1 MSIEFHCEHCGKA
14 IKAPGEMAGKRGK
27 CPGCHNSVYIPSPS
41 EEIEPLT
48 IAPIDR
54 GEEAARL
61 RALEETRALQR
72 RLLGEKDLPPETRRP
87 AAAAAAAAAE
97 PREVLHADA
106 PKGDMENLV
115 IDYAICMADGD
126 LEGAE
131 QIARDIR
138 RDMKAAENVMQRLT
152 IDEVPHAALSKIP
165 RPVLVGFFKQLREK
179 K

>member
-1 MSIEFHCEHCGKA
+1 MAIEFHCEHCGKA
-14 IKAPGEMAGKRGK
+14 IKAPTEMAGKRGK
-27 CPGCHNSVYIPSPS
+27 CPACHNSVYIPTPS

-54 GEEAARL
+54 SEELARQK
-61 RALEETRALQR
+61 ALDETRALQR
-72 RLLGEKDLPPETRRP
+72 RLLGEKELPGEARGRP
-87 AAAAAAAAAE
+87 AAAAESRAPTHAAPPA
-97 PREVLHADA
+97 
-106 PKGDMENLV
+106 KGDMDNLI

-126 LEGAE
+126 LAGAE

-138 RDMKAAENVMQRLT
+138 KDMKTAENVMQRLT
-152 IDEVPHAALSKIP
+152 IDEVPHAALARIP